1 MRKMLFFALAFALG
15 LPLAAQ
21 EKGKIELPALEH
33 ELTAPNHVYGR
44 ALDPEDLGQRVV
56 VLWNISRF
64 VEPGYNRL
72 KAAESGDDDDDNN
85 NNYRN
90 NRNNDEDKEGGPKD
104 QLREESRAIQ
114 RASKGAVKDGRLLVI
129 AVDVQP
135 ADPELRRFRTD
146 AIRELKPYFPV
157 YSIDA
162 NSQYYDASGKHRG
175 MISDIKTFAEG
186 NRLTDLLAETP
197 DYIPGRII
205 TFKTTKMESL
215 SKRFVEG
222 KNIEQPLKQLRT
234 AANGSG
240 VKAEEAQRML
250 AAVEA
255 HLAAMAADIDADLKA
270 APSRALTRIE
280 VLMKTSPSMGARYA
294 GARQALRNNPAVRQL
309 ARAREFLHKA
319 NHGDVGRGDTG
330 RQADAFAKAL
340 TAMSKSDNASIAAEA
355 AELAAA
361 MEPYSAATLAA
372 QQEKLH
378 EEIAA
383 RRKARDEARKEREQE
398 RRDRRSGRSGKGKEE
413 DDPDPVQR
421 FDTAGAILAKTS
433 GDAAIAPL
441 RAELDRLNDA
451 TCNYERIR
459 ENYATH
465 VNQQGERGAAAK
477 AVTDAINAN
486 RQTYLTELEAIQKE
500 SRPLDLYSTRN
511 WEQILEVNYPS
522 LQRTPAGSEAV
533 KMLRDSEL
541 RAIYGVYEDVLKGTP
556 DREED
561 ESNEDYAVSTNRY
574 RQTKLKALL
583 KYRGSRS
590 KYGRMAAAQL
600 DTLGYS
606 NAGIQQKLKDFDA
619 QLKDLK
625 KSAKEAEKAREEA
638 QKNARRNR
646 D

>member
-1 MRKMLFFALAFALG
+1 MRKMLVVAFAFALG

-21 EKGKIELPALEH
+21 EKGKIELPALKH

-90 NRNNDEDKEGGPKD
+90 NRNDEDKEGGPKD
-104 QLREESRAIQ
+104 QLREESRALQ

-129 AVDVQP
+129 AVD
-135 ADPELRRFRTD
+135 
-146 AIRELKPYFPV
+146 
-157 YSIDA
+157 
-162 NSQYYDASGKHRG
+162 
-175 MISDIKTFAEG
+175 ISDIKTFAEG

-205 TFKTTKMESL
+205 TFKTTKMETL

-222 KNIEQPLKQLRT
+222 KNIEQPLKQLRA

-240 VKAEEAQRML
+240 EKAEEAQRML

-361 MEPYSAATLAA
+361 MEPYFAATLAA

-477 AVTDAINAN
+477 AVTDTINAN

-522 LQRTPAGSEAV
+522 LQRTPAGSEAM

-606 NAGIQQKLKDFDA
+606 NAGIQQKLKDLDA

>member
-1 MRKMLFFALAFALG
+1 MRKILFFALALALG

-21 EKGKIELPALEH
+21 EKGKLDLPALEH

-44 ALDPEDLGQRVV
+44 ALDPEDLGQRIV

-90 NRNNDEDKEGGPKD
+90 NRNNNEDKEGGPKD

-129 AVDVQP
+129 AVDLQP

-157 YSIDA
+157 YSIEA

-205 TFKTTKMESL
+205 TFKTQKMETL

-222 KNIEQPLKQLRT
+222 KNIEQPLKQLRA
-234 AANGSG
+234 AANGTG
-240 VKAEEAQRML
+240 EKAEEAQRML
-250 AAVEA
+250 SAVEA
-255 HLAAMAADIDADLKA
+255 HLNAMAADIDADLKA

-319 NHGDVGRGDTG
+319 NHGDIGRGDTG

-340 TAMSKSDNASIAAEA
+340 TAMSKSDNASIAAGA
-355 AELAAA
+355 AGLAAA
-361 MEPYSAATLAA
+361 MEPDAAAPRAA

-398 RRDRRSGRSGKGKEE
+398 RRDRRSGRSGKGEKE
-413 DDPDPVQR
+413 DNDPVQR

-522 LQRTPAGSEAV
+522 LQRTPAGSEAM

-541 RAIYGVYEDVLKGTP
+541 RGIYGIYEDVLNGTP

-561 ESNEDYAVSTNRY
+561 ETNEDYAVSTNRY

-583 KYRGSRS
+583 KYSGSRS

-600 DTLGYS
+600 NTLGYS
-606 NAGIQQKLKDFDA
+606 KAGIQQKLKDLEA

>member
-1 MRKMLFFALAFALG
+1 MKRSALLALALS
-15 LPLAAQ
+15 LPLALAAQ
-21 EKGKIELPALEH
+21 DKGKLELPALEH
-33 ELTAPNHVYGR
+33 EITGPNHVYGH

-72 KAAESGDDDDDNN
+72 KAAESGDDEDDDT
-85 NNYRN
+85 YR
-90 NRNNDEDKEGGPKD
+90 RDDRDDDKEGGPQD

-129 AVDVQP
+129 AVDPQP

-157 YSIDA
+157 YAIDA
-162 NSQYYDASGKHRG
+162 ASQYYDASGKHRG
-175 MISDIKTFAEG
+175 MISDVKTFAEG
-186 NRLTDLLAETP
+186 DRLTAVLAETP

-205 TFKTTKMESL
+205 TFKTQKMETL

-222 KNIEQPLKQLRT
+222 KNIEQPLKQLRA

-240 VKAEEAQRML
+240 EKAEEARRML

-255 HLAAMAADIDADLKA
+255 HLQAMAADIDADLKA

-280 VLMKTSPSMGARYA
+280 VLMKTAPSQGARYA
-294 GARQALRNNPAVRQL
+294 AARNALRNTPAIRQL

-319 NHGDVGRGDTG
+319 NHGEVGRGDTG

-340 TAMSKSDNASIAAEA
+340 TEMAKSPNASIAAEA
-355 AELAAA
+355 AALAAA

-383 RRKARDEARKEREQE
+383 RRKARDEARKRRAQEQ
-398 RRDRRSGRSGKGKEE
+398 RDRRAGRTTKDKEE
-413 DDPDPVQR
+413 DDAPAAKR
-421 FDTAGAILAKTS
+421 DTAGSILAAQAGEGTL
-433 GDAAIAPL
+433 APL
-441 RAELDRLNDA
+441 LPELNRINDA
-451 TCNYERIR
+451 TCNYERLR
-459 ENYATH
+459 ENYARH
-465 VNQQGERGAAAK
+465 GEMAGERGAAAR
-477 AVTDAINAN
+477 AAIDAINAN
-486 RQTYLTELEAIQKE
+486 AAAYLAELNAIQKE
-500 SRPLDLYSTRN
+500 SRPLDLYSTRD
-511 WEQILEVNYPS
+511 WEKLLTVNYPS
-522 LQRTPAGSEAV
+522 LQRTPAGSVAV

-541 RAIYGVYEDVLKGTP
+541 RAIHGVYDDILKASP
-556 DREED
+556 DRGEG
-561 ESNEDYAVSTNRY
+561 ESNEDYAVSKAQY
-574 RQTKLKALL
+574 LQAKLRALR
-583 KYRGSRS
+583 KYRATRS
-590 KYGRMAAAQL
+590 AFGRMAVAHLNA
-600 DTLGYS
+600 LGYS
-606 NAGIQQKLKDFDA
+606 DEAIQGKLNELDA

-625 KSAKEAEKAREEA
+625 KAAKEAEKAREKA
-638 QKNARRNR
+638 QKEARRNR

>member
-56 VLWNISRF
+56 ILWNISRF

-90 NRNNDEDKEGGPKD
+90 NRNNEDKEGGPKD
-104 QLREESRAIQ
+104 QLREESRALQ

-135 ADPELRRFRTD
+135 EDPELRRFRTD

-205 TFKTTKMESL
+205 TFKTEKMESL

-222 KNIEQPLKQLRT
+222 KDIEQPLKDLRA

-240 VKAEEAQRML
+240 EKAEEAQRML

-255 HLAAMAADIDADLKA
+255 HLQAMTADIDADLKV
-270 APSRALTRIE
+270 APSRALARIE
-280 VLMKTSPSMGARYA
+280 VLRKTSRSMGARYA

-361 MEPYSAATLAA
+361 MEPYSAATLAKEQA
-372 QQEKLH
+372 ELH
-378 EEIAA
+378 DQIAA

-522 LQRTPAGSEAV
+522 LQRTPAGSEAMR
-533 KMLRDSEL
+533 MLRDSEL

-590 KYGRMAAAQL
+590 KYGRMAA
-600 DTLGYS
+600 
-606 NAGIQQKLKDFDA
+606 QQKLKDLDA

>member
-1 MRKMLFFALAFALG
+1 MRKILALALALAFC
-15 LPLAAQ
+15 LPLAAE

-33 ELTAPNHVYGR
+33 EITGPNHVYGR
-44 ALDPEDLGQRVV
+44 ALDPEDLGQRAVI
-56 VLWNISRF
+56 LWNISRF

-72 KAAESGDDDDDNN
+72 KAAESGDDDDDDN
-85 NNYRN
+85 NNYRRN
-90 NRNNDEDKEGGPKD
+90 NRDDRDREGGPQD
-104 QLREESRAIQ
+104 QMREESRAIQ

-129 AVDVQP
+129 AVDPQP

-157 YSIDA
+157 YAIDVS
-162 NSQYYDASGKHRG
+162 SQYYDASGKHRG

-197 DYIPGRII
+197 DYLPGRII
-205 TFKTTKMESL
+205 TFKTKKMETL

-222 KNIEQPLKQLRT
+222 KNIEQPLKQLRA

-240 VKAEEAQRML
+240 EKAEEAQRML

-255 HLAAMAADIDADLKA
+255 HLDAMAADIDADLKA

-280 VLMKTSPSMGARYA
+280 VLLKTAPSQGARYA
-294 GARQALRNNPAVRQL
+294 GARQALRANPAVRQL
-309 ARAREFLHKA
+309 ARAREFLRKA

-340 TAMSKSDNASIAAEA
+340 TLMAKSDNASIAAEA
-355 AELAAA
+355 TELAAA
-361 MEPYSAATLAA
+361 MEPYSAATLAKEQA
-372 QQEKLH
+372 ELH
-378 EEIAA
+378 EQIAA

-398 RRDRRSGRSGKGKEE
+398 RRNRRSGRGSSSQEE
-413 DDPDPVQR
+413 DDDPVQR
-421 FDTAGAILAKTS
+421 FDTAGAILAKS
-433 GDAAIAPL
+433 AGEAAIAPL

-459 ENYATH
+459 ENYAGH
-465 VNQQGERGAAAK
+465 AERQGARSEAAK
-477 AVTDAINAN
+477 AVIAAIDSS
-486 RQTYLTELEAIQKE
+486 RQGYLAELEAIQKD
-500 SRPLDLYSTRN
+500 SRPLDLYSTRD
-511 WEQILEVNYPS
+511 WEQIIEVNYPS
-522 LQRTPAGSEAV
+522 LQRTPAGSEAL

-541 RAIYGVYEDVLKGTP
+541 RGIHGIYEDVVKGTP
-556 DREED
+556 DREEG

-600 DTLGYS
+600 DSLGYS
-606 NAGIQQKLKDFDA
+606 NAGIQQKLKDLEG

-625 KSAKEAEKAREEA
+625 KSAKEAEKAREKA
-638 QKNARRNR
+638 QKEARRNR

>member
-1 MRKMLFFALAFALG
+1 MRKMLVFAFAFALG

-56 VLWNISRF
+56 ILWNISRF

-90 NRNNDEDKEGGPKD
+90 NRNNEDKEGGPKD
-104 QLREESRAIQ
+104 QLREESRALQ

-135 ADPELRRFRTD
+135 EDPELRRFRTD

-205 TFKTTKMESL
+205 TFKTEKMESL

-222 KNIEQPLKQLRT
+222 KDIEQPLKDLRA

-240 VKAEEAQRML
+240 EKAEEAQRML

-255 HLAAMAADIDADLKA
+255 HLQAMTADIDADLKV
-270 APSRALTRIE
+270 APSRALARIE
-280 VLMKTSPSMGARYA
+280 VLRKTSRSMGARYA

-398 RRDRRSGRSGKGKEE
+398 RRDRRSGRSGKGREE

-451 TCNYERIR
+451 TCNYERVR

-522 LQRTPAGSEAV
+522 LQRTPAGSEAMR
-533 KMLRDSEL
+533 MLRDSEL
-541 RAIYGVYEDVLKGTP
+541 RGIYGIYEDVLNGTP

-606 NAGIQQKLKDFDA
+606 NAGIQQKLKDLDA